1 MLTRPGERPLTIVNV
16 CYPFAPVS
24 ADPVGGAEQVL
35 ARIDQALVAAGH
47 HSIVIAPAGS
57 ATDGALWPIGV
68 PEGPLD
74 AKARAG
80 VHAEVRARI
89 AQAIEQ
95 ERPDAIHLHGVDFSD
110 YLPEPGLPVL
120 VTLHLPLDW
129 YAPEALHCDRR
140 ATFFYPVSKSQANL
154 APAGI
159 RLQPP
164 IENGVPLSDLVLP
177 KQRFAAAL
185 GRICPEKGFDDA
197 IDAAKRA
204 NVPLLLAG
212 QLFPYPEH
220 RRFFETR
227 VLPRLDRARRW
238 IGAVAGRRKQRLLA
252 RARCL
257 LVPSKVAE
265 TSSLVA
271 MEAIAA
277 GTPVIAYRAGALPEI
292 VEDGRTGFLVDGPD
306 EMANAIRLVD
316 TISPNECRARARER
330 FPVERMTNAYLTRYR
345 EPGSR

>member
-1 MLTRPGERPLTIVNV
+1 MLTSRGERRLKIVNV
-16 CYPFAPVS
+16 SYPFAQVS

-35 ARIDQALVAAGH
+35 AHIDQALVAAGH
-47 HSIVIAPAGS
+47 RSVVIAPAGS
-57 ATDGALWPIGV
+57 ATAGELWPIEL
-68 PEGPLD
+68 PDGPFD
-74 AKARAG
+74 PKARAR
-80 VHAEVRARI
+80 VQAEVRARI

-110 YLPEPGLPVL
+110 YLPDPGLPVL

-129 YAPEALHCDRR
+129 YAPEVLQCDRR
-140 ATFFYPVSKSQANL
+140 ATYLYPVSKSQANL
-154 APAGI
+154 APAGV

-204 NVPLLLAG
+204 IVPLLLAG

-227 VLPRLDRARRW
+227 LLPRLDRARRW
-238 IGAVAGRRKQRLLA
+238 VGAVAGRRKQRLLA

-257 LVPSKVAE
+257 LVPSKIAE

-277 GTPVIAYRAGALPEI
+277 GTPVIAYRAGALPDI

-306 EMANAIRLVD
+306 EMADAILLAD

-330 FPVERMTNAYLTRYR
+330 FPVERMTNAYFAQYL
-345 EPGSR
+345 EPGRR